1 MSLVET
7 MVYWKLNLVIRY
19 NTDTNGAIIRSSD
32 RGATWNS
39 TELPFR
45 VGGNMPGR
53 GLGERLA
60 VDPANSDIIYLGAR
74 SGKGL
79 WRSTDGGV
87 TFNNVTSFTA
97 VGNYAQNKSDVTGV
111 GTDLQGLTFVTFDE
125 TSGTTDAGATN
136 RIFVGSAN
144 DGDVETVWVSN
155 DAGETWEPV
164 K

>member
-125 TSGTTDAGATN
+125 TSGTTDAGATT

-144 DGDVETVWVSN
+144 DGDVETVWVSK

>member
-1 MSLVET
+1 
-7 MVYWKLNLVIRY
+7 
-19 NTDTNGAIIRSSD
+19 
-32 RGATWNS
+32 
-39 TELPFR
+39 
-45 VGGNMPGR
+45 MPGR

-79 WRSTDGGV
+79 WRSLDRGV

-97 VGNYAQNKSDVTGV
+97 VGNYAQNKSDITGV

-125 TSGTTDAGATN
+125 TSGTTESGATS

-144 DGDVETVWVSN
+144 DGDVDTVWVSN
-155 DAGETWEPV
+155 DAGETWEAV